1 MIPILKH
8 IQEESKKQN
17 VERLEF
23 ITSSKYFPT
32 KFKKTLNEYGIQ
44 INKIENKDI
53 LNKLKDFDKTI
64 IIEKIE
70 FDPFFGYKGPNSELI
85 RSCFLNEMDQAYSN
99 IIDKLPQ
106 PGKITEPL
114 DIAIEKSKTIDFES
128 INIIA
133 DNDGINS
140 VYIGEAE
147 ESFRKTIDKFNTLSK
162 RTVEKAKSAFIT
174 GNSNFNIQTNL
185 SNSLNLLWNNFD
197 SVKENG
203 IIILL
208 SESKQGVGNGAL
220 LQLIE
225 GRLDP
230 SDQKRPRYI
239 KDLEHI
245 NFLNLI
251 KDKFDINIISTVPK
265 TYLNKLGLNPI
276 LRIKDGLST
285 ILSKN
290 GKSSKTLII
299 SDSELIK
306 IVQPTA

>member
-1 MIPILKH
+1 
-8 IQEESKKQN
+8 
-17 VERLEF
+17 
-23 ITSSKYFPT
+23 
-32 KFKKTLNEYGIQ
+32 
-44 INKIENKDI
+44 
-53 LNKLKDFDKTI
+53 
-64 IIEKIE
+64 
-70 FDPFFGYKGPNSELI
+70 
-85 RSCFLNEMDQAYSN
+85 
-99 IIDKLPQ
+99 
-106 PGKITEPL
+106 
-114 DIAIEKSKTIDFES
+114 
-128 INIIA
+128 
-133 DNDGINS
+133 
-140 VYIGEAE
+140 
-147 ESFRKTIDKFNTLSK
+147 
-162 RTVEKAKSAFIT
+162 
-174 GNSNFNIQTNL
+174 
-185 SNSLNLLWNNFD
+185 LWNNFD